1 MNRGPRPNGI
11 YVPPAPQQQPSQ
23 NFKPKSE
30 WKHQQDASF
39 LFIYLPAFAVDQ
51 LIITPDSS
59 TATLKIE
66 GKRRLPNNKTLPLD
80 EVFNIPP
87 ELHLSKME
95 KLFGRGILTLK
106 FPRIS
111 NDVSQQPSTNELL
124 EETPNL
130 PPETT
135 ADSVDKKMA
144 NDGKAA
150 EPETTA
156 MEETGSVRDES
167 QEGKLEGDGKGKGV
181 AKKAESNGSSANKVV
196 EEKVKENKETRKE
209 DDDKTMLVNMGLA
222 VVIVVGLGVSML
234 YTFLGH

>member
-1 MNRGPRPNGI
+1 MVVFE
-11 YVPPAPQQQPSQ
+11 YLYY
-23 NFKPKSE
+23 
-30 WKHQQDASF
+30 SF
-39 LFIYLPAFAVDQ
+39 RLLFILLSVPDVAAFAVDQ
-51 LIITPDSS
+51 LTITPDSS

-95 KLFGRGILTLK
+95 KVFGRGILTLK

-111 NDVSQQPSTNELL
+111 NDVSQQPSTNELV

-130 PPETT
+130 PPETR
-135 ADSVDKKMA
+135 ADSVDEKMD

-156 MEETGSVRDES
+156 MEETGSVRDKSE
-167 QEGKLEGDGKGKGV
+167 EGKLEGDGKGEGA
-181 AKKAESNGSSANKVV
+181 AKEEESKGSSANKVV

-209 DDDKTMLVNMGLA
+209 DDKTMLVNMGLA
-222 VVIVVGLGVSML
+222 VVIVMGLGVSML
-234 YTFLGH
+234 YTLLGH